1 MAAMTSSVLGC
12 WPPSPPWASSRGGQV
27 CARRSSS
34 RRSRV
39 SSSSTSLE
47 GKFAASGRGLW
58 WCAVRGVDRWS
69 ARRTTGGDF
78 VGRAGSG
85 EADGKTETEIE
96 NEKFVD
102 EAVSGREGTAAATVA
117 VLSEDVNAVQKVV
130 DLARGKE
137 EKEEEESVGG
147 GAKSCISE
155 ELAAIYANC
164 RKWEWR
170 GNSINYVVQGSGPAV
185 LLVHGFGASIGH
197 WRKNI
202 RVLAK
207 YNTVYALDLL
217 GFGASAKP
225 LNFSYSME
233 TWAEACSHPLA
244 RSAHWCDRIRIRR
257 SSLAMLTDFLKE
269 IVGSPAVLIGNSIGS
284 LACLIT
290 SAEAPAGLVRGTVL
304 INCAGGMNNKAV
316 TDDWRLKLLLPILWL
331 IDFILSIPA
340 LATRLFDRIRS
351 PDNIKSVLQSVY
363 NNKDAVD
370 DELVEVIL
378 TPAGDAGALNAFI
391 TINSG
396 PPGPKPQTL
405 LPKINHPIL
414 VLWGDDDPFTPLDG
428 PVGKFFQALASSAP
442 NVELNVLPNVGH
454 CPHDDRPELVHE
466 KLLPW
471 LATLST

>member
-1 MAAMTSSVLGC
+1 MAAVTSSALGL
-12 WPPSPPWASSRGGQV
+12 WLPSLPRATSAGAPACAS
-27 CARRSSS
+27 
-34 RRSRV
+34 RSRL
-39 SSSSTSLE
+39 SSSSGSTSIV
-47 GKFAASGRGLW
+47 GKCAASGRGLW
-58 WCAVRGVDRWS
+58 RCADRGADRWI
-69 ARRTTGGDF
+69 ALGRTTSGPDF
-78 VGRAGSG
+78 VARAGPGDDAS
-85 EADGKTETEIE
+85 GKTETEIE

-102 EAVSGREGTAAATVA
+102 AAVSGREGTAAATVA
-117 VLSEDVNAVQKVV
+117 VLSEDMNAVDKVV
-130 DLARGKE
+130 ELARGTE
-137 EKEEEESVGG
+137 QEASVVGG
-147 GAKSCISE
+147 AQSCISA

-202 RVLAK
+202 GVLAK
-207 YNTVYALDLL
+207 SNTVYAIDLL

-225 LNFSYSME
+225 LNFKYSME

-244 RSAHWCDRIRIRR
+244 
-257 SSLAMLTDFLKE
+257 
-269 IVGSPAVLIGNSIGS
+269 S

-290 SAEAPAGLVRGTVL
+290 SAEAPAGLVRGTVV

-340 LATRLFDRIRS
+340 LATPLFDRIRS

-370 DELVEVIL
+370 DELVEIIL
-378 TPAGDAGALNAFI
+378 TPAGDPGALNAFI

-414 VLWGDDDPFTPLDG
+414 VVWGDDDPFTPLDG
-428 PVGKFFQALASSAP
+428 PVGKFFKTLAASSP

-471 LATLST
+471 LASLPA